1 MSEQEIEEQVRAFLT
16 SNFLLDPDVALGRDE
31 SLLENGIVDST
42 GMLEVIQFLEEN
54 FGVRV
59 DDLEVLP
66 ENLDSV
72 ANLTNFVG
80 YKLKTAPSHAA

>member
-1 MSEQEIEEQVRAFLT
+1 MNEAEIEDRVRTFLT
-16 SNFLLDPDVALGRDE
+16 GNFLLDPDVALERDE

-54 FGVRV
+54 FGIQV

-72 ANLTNFVG
+72 ANLTNYIG
-80 YKLKTAPSHAA
+80 YKLKTVPSSVA